1 MATMGESRKQQRFIT
16 RRRGKYCFWVEMEGQ
31 LHPLEDLSI
40 GGFAVG
46 GEAAPEAGTEL
57 DFKLRRAADSDSI
70 AGRAKVL
77 NRFQTAAG
85 PRAGVLFEALE
96 GDGKERLDEW
106 LIDHILSTAS
116 VPVSREDARSI
127 VHGPSLV

>member
-16 RRRGKYCFWVEMEGQ
+16 KRRGKYCFWVEMEEQ

-46 GEAAPEAGTEL
+46 GEAAPEAGTVLE
-57 DFKLRRAADSDSI
+57 FKLRRAADSDSI
-70 AGRAKVL
+70 EGRARVL

-85 PRAGVLFEALE
+85 SRAGALFESLA

-116 VPVSREDARSI
+116 VPVTREEARTI
-127 VHGPSLV
+127 VHGHSLV

>member
-1 MATMGESRKQQRFIT
+1 
-16 RRRGKYCFWVEMEGQ
+16 MEGQ